1 MNVKKKSKNSEI
13 RRLILT
19 KKLYLHGC
27 SHASTKDKVS
37 RMLAI
42 HNFDNAVEMILKCVA
57 TKRDVVSPSRQEY
70 KFRDLWNENQKK
82 GVNLPL
88 KDQMFSLHDLRNIVQ
103 HQGDIPSVEIITKYK
118 GYVEDFFREI
128 TEKEFGVSYDELY
141 LSELIENEKLR
152 EKIQKAEK
160 AFEEGKY
167 KECIELCDDVLIAAT
182 FEESDVFGI
191 AGMLTGYW
199 GASHELKKVISKDY
213 AEKFKEKDFYE
224 FAEDM
229 NRAILQLGQASTS
242 MQFLDEYRLD
252 FLEHRRIVENI
263 ETLSDEELRE
273 GAGAS
278 LNFVT
283 DLTLK
288 WQEGGMFEKRE

>member
-19 KKLYLHGC
+19 KKLYLLGC
-27 SHASTKDKVS
+27 SHASTKDEVS

-42 HNFDNAVEMILKCVA
+42 HNFDNAVEMILKCIA
-57 TKRDVVSPSRQEY
+57 TKYDVVSSSRQEY
-70 KFRDLWNENQKK
+70 KFKDLWDEIQKK
-82 GVNLPL
+82 RVNLPL

-103 HQGDIPSVEIITKYK
+103 HQGDIPPVEAITKYK
-118 GYVEDFFREI
+118 GYVEDFFKEI

-152 EKIQKAEK
+152 DKIQKAEK

-167 KECIELCDDVLIAAT
+167 KECIELCDDVLMAAT

-199 GASHELKKVISKDY
+199 GASDELKKVISKDY

-224 FAEDM
+224 FAEDVS
-229 NRAILQLGQASTS
+229 RAILQLGQASTS

-263 ETLSDEELRE
+263 ESLSVEELKE

-288 WQEGGMFEKRE
+288 WQEGGMFKKRE